1 MSTFQPFTPGANFS
15 ISVTTSSARVNVA
28 GAGNTLRLAN
38 VASTECFVKLGD
50 STVTAATT
58 DLSMPANSTLFLA
71 VFDST
76 TYVAA
81 ITASGTATL
90 RISRGDGGI

>member
-1 MSTFQPFTPGANFS
+1 MSTFQPFTPATNAS
-15 ISVTTSSARVNVA
+15 LSVTTSTGRAA
-28 GAGNTLRLAN
+28 ATGNGTTLRIAN
-38 VASTECFVKLGD
+38 VAATECFIKLGD
-50 STVTAATT
+50 STVTATT
-58 DLSMPANSTLFLA
+58 SDFSMPANSVALLA
-71 VFDST
+71 ASGAI

>member
-15 ISVTTSSARVNVA
+15 IAVTTTTGRVNVT
-28 GAGNTLRLAN
+28 GNGTTLRLAN
-38 VASTECFVKLGD
+38 VAATECFIKLGD
-50 STVTAATT
+50 STVTATT
-58 DLSMPANSTLFLA
+58 SDFSMPANSVALLA
-71 VFDST
+71 ASGAI

-90 RISRGDGGI
+90 RIARGDGGI